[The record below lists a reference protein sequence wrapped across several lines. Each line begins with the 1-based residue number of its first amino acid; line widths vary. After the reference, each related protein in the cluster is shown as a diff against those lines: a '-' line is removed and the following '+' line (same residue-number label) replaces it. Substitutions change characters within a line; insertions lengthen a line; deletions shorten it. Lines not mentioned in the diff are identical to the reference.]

1 MTDSPAISESAA
13 ASYCAGRV
21 RGLDR
26 DRYLAA
32 LFAPADRR
40 AALFALYAFNIE
52 IAGVREAVSEP
63 MLGEIRLQWWREA
76 IDGIYAGVP
85 RHHAVAL
92 ALSEAV
98 AEHRLPRAEFDAMI
112 DARAFDLE
120 DTPPATLAQLE
131 HYAAGTSA
139 SLNRLAFRALGADGD
154 DAARAAHHAGIA
166 WALTGLLRAVPF
178 HSRQRRCYLPADL
191 MAAAG
196 ANTAMLFAL
205 KPDDALSRVARRIA
219 GRAREHIDA
228 ARALHHA
235 VPRKARAAVLPL
247 VLAEAYLRRM
257 AQNGFDPFADTGM
270 GALSRQARL
279 AVAAIRGRYCASRSG

>member
-1 MTDSPAISESAA
+1 MRS
-13 ASYCAGRV
+13 
-21 RGLDR
+21 LDR

-32 LFAPADRR
+32 LFAPADRP

-76 IDGIYAGVP
+76 IDGIYAGAP
-85 RHHAVAL
+85 RRHAVAL

-98 AEHRLPRAEFDAMI
+98 AAHRLPRAEFDAMI
-112 DARAFDLE
+112 DARGFDLE
-120 DTPPATLAQLE
+120 DTAPGTLAELE

-139 SLNRLAFRALGADGD
+139 SLCRLAFCALGADGD
-154 DAARAAHHAGIA
+154 DAAEAAHRAGIA

-178 HSRQRRCYLPADL
+178 HARQRRCYLPADL

-196 ANTAMLFAL
+196 ADTAKLFAL
-205 KPDDALSRVARRIA
+205 KPDDALSRVARPIA
-219 GRAREHIDA
+219 DRAREHIDA
-228 ARALHHA
+228 ARALRHA
-235 VPRKARAAVLPL
+235 VPGKARAAVLPL

-257 AQNGFDPFADTGM
+257 ARAGFDPFADTGI
-270 GALSRQARL
+270 GVLSRQARL
-279 AVAAIRGRYCASRSG
+279 AVAAIRGRY